1 MFTDEL
7 RKRPSFANLASD
19 EEMLRHIG
27 HLETEAGRV
36 SGLTAQITE
45 LQSSLQTYKDK
56 EEKEAEAKRN
66 ALVDAAVKDGRIR
79 ENQRKMYQDL
89 LVIRSGKCGGGA

>member
-66 ALVDAAVKDGRIR
+66 ALVDAAV
-79 ENQRKMYQDL
+79 
-89 LVIRSGKCGGGA
+89 